1 MLACRVRRGWDRD
14 TDGRGSPAVLTDR
27 WRRLHESLTIGP
39 DHRGVTTADSPRTSA
54 RLALGA
60 IVAVSAAALL
70 LSGCGSAPARSA
82 PPAATVSTGPGGW
95 DRSAGSAPGGV
106 AGGAPGSGDA
116 GRAAPPE
123 PAASTAA
130 AGVPT
135 APIAPTAPSGPGPA
149 AVVAWPAGNGGT
161 AASAV
166 DPGQSLAAIDR
177 ALADLDTQL
186 TDADHDVATPE
197 GDLR

>member
-1 MLACRVRRGWDRD
+1 M
-14 TDGRGSPAVLTDR
+14 
-27 WRRLHESLTIGP
+27 
-39 DHRGVTTADSPRTSA
+39 TTADSPRTSA

-82 PPAATVSTGPGGW
+82 PPAAATGVTVSTGPDGW
-95 DRSAGSAPGGV
+95 DRSAGTAPGGV
-106 AGGAPGSGDA
+106 VGGAPGSGDG

-123 PAASTAA
+123 PAATTAA
-130 AGVPT
+130 AG
-135 APIAPTAPSGPGPA
+135 APTAPGAPGGPGPA
-149 AVVAWPAGNGGT
+149 AVVPRPEGDGGT
-161 AASAV
+161 AAPAV

>member
-1 MLACRVRRGWDRD
+1 VLACSVRRGWDRD
-14 TDGRGSPAVLTDR
+14 TDGRGSPAALTDR

-70 LSGCGSAPARSA
+70 LSGCGSGAARSA
-82 PPAATVSTGPGGW
+82 PPAAATGATVVSTGPDGW
-95 DRSAGSAPGGV
+95 DRSAGAAPGGV
-106 AGGAPGSGDA
+106 VGGAPGSGDA

-123 PAASTAA
+123 PAATTA
-130 AGVPT
+130 G
-135 APIAPTAPSGPGPA
+135 APTAPGGPAPA
-149 AVVAWPAGNGGT
+149 AVVPWPAGNGGT
-161 AASAV
+161 AAPAV